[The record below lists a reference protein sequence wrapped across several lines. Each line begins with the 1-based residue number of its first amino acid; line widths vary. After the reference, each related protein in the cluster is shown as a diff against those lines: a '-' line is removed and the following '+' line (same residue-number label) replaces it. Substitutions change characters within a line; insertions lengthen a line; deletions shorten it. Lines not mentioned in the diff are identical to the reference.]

1 MLHMLRISLFGLFYS
16 VYQIPVNEAPF
27 LSVDPGLEIDDL
39 STDAFEQSFE
49 LGYAPFF
56 LLFSAW
62 LLAYKKLQKEP
73 STFQS
78 ESPEIGV
85 APAAKGSP
93 QFSPR
98 EVPGQTSRPPKA
110 VPKCPPRAKAKGKAP
125 PPKGTP
131 PRKATPASAGEA
143 TAKAAANPFGARRVR
158 WRALQSAAGTIFDGL
173 GTGQLRN
180 ETARMLN
187 EVFRVTPQGQNA
199 KSSPFIPKNSGVCL
213 LNPKRAQQLAIVFRR
228 SPVPLQKLCSA
239 LLALDFS
246 VLGHLGEEEIDGLLQ
261 AWPTS
266 FDFQLVE
273 RYKGPIQELRDVE
286 QCIKQM
292 SAVPRSEARLKLLR
306 LSRSLDGLGHFLEQF
321 KLLRCACEE
330 LLNSKTL
337 RRLLE
342 EALTMGN
349 YINGD
354 AGAGFSLD
362 AFSHLKS
369 LKGAAGTTALHCLCA
384 SCAQEDP
391 DFCSKLASELQ
402 NLRSAS
408 QISLGTLNEALQC
421 IKTDVESAAMEFAN
435 HASEYD
441 STPPIAELQELPPA
455 PIQPLGSSKLGL
467 PCKIPPLHLQM
478 LQAEPLAVTFE
489 HSGEEDTS
497 SSHDESH
504 VDGPEIGPRSSRT
517 PRARSVNSRTRTD
530 ASSASKSPRASPKA
544 LPKALPK
551 ASPQRSPSC
560 SIGPAQTLVRE
571 PESPAKPLRF
581 VMPPLRL
588 PAKEVRPNGLCTP
601 RRPHGS
607 MIREAPPLR
616 SARGGQADDTP
627 RSSLPSARV
636 AQAVRA
642 PVEEDAWRLYLEGL
656 PAVTPRCPAP
666 LLTARSEARGFAN
679 QLCSPLSSRVPGVP
693 PRAAETVPQAV
704 SVFIR
709 NVTMADMEKCCN
721 ATERFLCQKT
731 SKSSNGTCGIPA
743 PVWSEVGC
751 NGTAPLSEGPLYNGT
766 CIDREGGASGAED
779 SSSPSSGSGGPRAQ
793 LHALVARGRI
803 LLKGTTQDVAEM
815 SKAINSCERF
825 FGGLSADAKDGGV
838 PLLSAAAEVLHAFQ
852 QAWEEVHR
860 DDRWARFLPMT
871 SVRTTARSEVSTSRR
886 RKFTPRRSL
895 P

>member
-62 LLAYKKLQKEP
+62 LLAYRKLQKEP
-73 STFQS
+73 GTFRS

-93 QFSPR
+93 KFSPR
-98 EVPGQTSRPPKA
+98 EVPGQTCPPPKA
-110 VPKCPPRAKAKGKAP
+110 APKCPPRAKAKGKAP

-131 PRKATPASAGEA
+131 PRKATPASKTGEA
-143 TAKAAANPFGARRVR
+143 TPAKAAANPFGARRVR

-187 EVFRVTPQGQNA
+187 EVFRVTPQGQSA
-199 KSSPFIPKNSGVCL
+199 KSSPFIPKSSGVCL

-246 VLGHLGEEEIDGLLQ
+246 VLGHLGEEEVDGLLQ

-273 RYKGPIQELRDVE
+273 KYTGPIQELRDVE

-321 KLLRCACEE
+321 ELLRCACEE
-330 LLNSKTL
+330 LLASKTL
-337 RRLLE
+337 RLLLE

-391 DFCSKLASELQ
+391 DFCSKLAAELRS
-402 NLRSAS
+402 LRSAS

-435 HASEYD
+435 HAGEYN
-441 STPPIAELQELPPA
+441 STPAIAELEELPPA
-455 PIQPLGSSKLGL
+455 PIQPLGSAKLGL

-478 LQAEPLAVTFE
+478 LQSEPLAVTFE

-504 VDGPEIGPRSSRT
+504 ADGPEMGARSSRT

-530 ASSASKSPRASPKA
+530 ATSASKSPRASP
-544 LPKALPK
+544 
-551 ASPQRSPSC
+551 QRSPASC
-560 SIGPAQTLVRE
+560 SVGAAPTPVRVPE
-571 PESPAKPLRF
+571 PPAKPLRF

-616 SARGGQADDTP
+616 SARGGQAADDTP

-636 AQAVRA
+636 AVAPVRA
-642 PVEEDAWRLYLEGL
+642 PAEEDAKDTAWRLYLEGL

-666 LLTARSEARGFAN
+666 LLTARSEAHRGFAN

-693 PRAAETVPQAV
+693 PRAVETVSQAV

-709 NVTMADMEKCCN
+709 NATMSTSDIEKCCN

-731 SKSSNGTCGIPA
+731 SNGTCGIPA

-751 NGTAPLSEGPLYNGT
+751 NGTALLSEGPLRNGT
-766 CIDREGGASGAED
+766 YIDREGERD
-779 SSSPSSGSGGPRAQ
+779 SSSPSSGSSGGPRAQ

-803 LLKGTTQDVAEM
+803 LLKRTTQDVAEM

-825 FGGLSADAKDGGV
+825 FGGLSTDAKDGGV
-838 PLLSAAAEVLHAFQ
+838 PLLSAAAEVLNAFQ

-871 SVRTTARSEVSTSRR
+871 SVRTTARSEVSSSRR

>member
-1 MLHMLRISLFGLFYS
+1 MLRISLFGLFYS

-62 LLAYKKLQKEP
+62 LLAYKKLQKAP
-73 STFQS
+73 GTFQS

-93 QFSPR
+93 KFSPR
-98 EVPGQTSRPPKA
+98 EVPGQTCPPPKA

-131 PRKATPASAGEA
+131 PRKASASKAGEA
-143 TAKAAANPFGARRVR
+143 TPTAKAAANPFGARRVR
-158 WRALQSAAGTIFDGL
+158 WRTLQSAAGTIFDGL

-187 EVFRVTPQGQNA
+187 EVFRVTPQGQSA
-199 KSSPFIPKNSGVCL
+199 KSSPFIPKSSGVCL

-273 RYKGPIQELRDVE
+273 KYKGPIQELRDVE

-337 RRLLE
+337 RLLLE

-391 DFCSKLASELQ
+391 CFCSKLAAELQ
-402 NLRSAS
+402 SLRSAS

-421 IKTDVESAAMEFAN
+421 IKIDVESAAMEFAN

-441 STPPIAELQELPPA
+441 STPAIAELQELPPA

-497 SSHDESH
+497 SSRDESH
-504 VDGPEIGPRSSRT
+504 VDGPEIGARSSRT
-517 PRARSVNSRTRTD
+517 PRAQSVNSRTHTD
-530 ASSASKSPRASPKA
+530 ATSASKSPRASPKA
-544 LPKALPK
+544 SPK

-560 SIGPAQTLVRE
+560 SVGAARTPARVPE
-571 PESPAKPLRF
+571 PPAKPLRF

-627 RSSLPSARV
+627 RSLPSARV
-636 AQAVRA
+636 VQPVRA
-642 PVEEDAWRLYLEGL
+642 APAPEEDAWRLYLEGL

-679 QLCSPLSSRVPGVP
+679 QLCSPLSSCVPGVP
-693 PRAAETVPQAV
+693 PRAAEAVPQAV

-709 NVTMADMEKCCN
+709 NVTMSASDIEKCCN

-731 SKSSNGTCGIPA
+731 SNGTCGIPA

-751 NGTAPLSEGPLYNGT
+751 NGTAPLSEGPLRNGT
-766 CIDREGGASGAED
+766 CIDREGERD
-779 SSSPSSGSGGPRAQ
+779 SSSPSSAGSSGGPRAQ

-803 LLKGTTQDVAEM
+803 LLKRNTQDVAEM
-815 SKAINSCERF
+815 SKAINNCERF
-825 FGGLSADAKDGGV
+825 FGGLSTDAKDGGV
-838 PLLSAAAEVLHAFQ
+838 PLLSAAAEVLNAFQ